1 MSYITRNLLQNVTY
15 WSRGAPDGFG
25 GFAFSSPVTI
35 KGRWEQRTDLFK
47 DPQGNEQRSSARV
60 YVDTDVELGGYIFLG
75 ISAATNPT
83 AEAVGAREILDFR
96 KTPNLRATQHE
107 RRVLL

>member
-1 MSYITRNLLQNVTY
+1 MSYIARNLLQNITY

-25 GFAFSSPVTI
+25 GFAFSTPVTI
-35 KGRWEQRTDLFK
+35 KGRWEERTDLFK

-60 YVDTDVELGGYIFLG
+60 YVDTDVELGGYILLG
-75 ISAATNPT
+75 VSAATDPT
-83 AEAVGAREILDFR
+83 AETVDAREILDFR